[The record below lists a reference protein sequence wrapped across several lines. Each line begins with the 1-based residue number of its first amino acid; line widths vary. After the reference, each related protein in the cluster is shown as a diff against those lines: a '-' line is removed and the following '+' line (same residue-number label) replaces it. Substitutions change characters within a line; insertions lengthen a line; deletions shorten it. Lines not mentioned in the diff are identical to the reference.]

1 MKKLAAVGYLTLF
14 RDFKL
19 AAMIK
24 TYRSASCHQVLKI
37 RERITYVSVI
47 SKIIKQYFD
56 IKLSKGL
63 LHPNPLWNSADKL
76 HLMLPFKMH
85 LIRNVCTL

>member
-19 AAMIK
+19 APMIK
-24 TYRSASCHQVLKI
+24 TYRSASCHQVLMSV
-37 RERITYVSVI
+37 TYVSVI

-56 IKLSKGL
+56 IKLSKSL

-76 HLMLPFKMH
+76 HLM
-85 LIRNVCTL
+85 

>member
-19 AAMIK
+19 APMIK
-24 TYRSASCHQVLKI
+24 TYKSASCHQVLKI
-37 RERITYVSVI
+37 RERYIVSVI

-76 HLMLPFKMH
+76 HLM
-85 LIRNVCTL
+85 

>member
-19 AAMIK
+19 APGVSMIK

-37 RERITYVSVI
+37 RERYI
-47 SKIIKQYFD
+47 
-56 IKLSKGL
+56 
-63 LHPNPLWNSADKL
+63 
-76 HLMLPFKMH
+76 
-85 LIRNVCTL
+85 C